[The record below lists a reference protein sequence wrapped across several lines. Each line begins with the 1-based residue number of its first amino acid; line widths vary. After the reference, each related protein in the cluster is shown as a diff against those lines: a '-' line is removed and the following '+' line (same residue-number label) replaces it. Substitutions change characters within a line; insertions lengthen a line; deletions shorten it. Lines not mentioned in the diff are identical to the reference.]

1 MARKR
6 HMGRSARPGR
16 TPQTHRLVSGSALEQ
31 YTPVLKSNN
40 HFENEINAYLRCIRT
55 GEKLPSHIDTV
66 AITAKIM
73 QAIYD
78 SSDAHRE
85 IQL

>member
-1 MARKR
+1 MEDMFQK
-6 HMGRSARPGR
+6 
-16 TPQTHRLVSGSALEQ
+16 
-31 YTPVLKSNN
+31 
-40 HFENEINAYLRCIRT
+40 EINAFAACVES

-78 SSDAHRE
+78 SSEQHRE
-85 IQL
+85 IDLTK